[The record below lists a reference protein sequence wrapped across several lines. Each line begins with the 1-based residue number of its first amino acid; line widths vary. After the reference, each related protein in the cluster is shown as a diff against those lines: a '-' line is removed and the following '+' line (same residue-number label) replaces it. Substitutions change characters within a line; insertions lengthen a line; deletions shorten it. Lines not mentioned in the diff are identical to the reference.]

1 MIPKSSGMFFTNV
14 LFLKE
19 SQKSKE
25 KMDNKGCLRLN
36 EDRVL
41 KETLQLFTLNKE
53 ILLYRKIEN
62 MKFIARLCVFESH

>member
-1 MIPKSSGMFFTNV
+1 
-14 LFLKE
+14 
-19 SQKSKE
+19 
-25 KMDNKGCLRLN
+25 MDNKGCLRLN

-62 MKFIARLCVFESH
+62 VKFIARLRVFESH